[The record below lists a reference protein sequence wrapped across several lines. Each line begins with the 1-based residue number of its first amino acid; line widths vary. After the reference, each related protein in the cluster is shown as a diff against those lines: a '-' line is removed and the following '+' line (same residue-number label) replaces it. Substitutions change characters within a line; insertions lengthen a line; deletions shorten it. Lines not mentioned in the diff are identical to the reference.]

1 MSSFVSVDE
10 EIYSSQDTEHFI
22 KWAFFKSENCS
33 MLEQEGTVMIVQLD
47 LDLEMRKPEI
57 EPRSFWPEIFN
68 HIRCQ
73 LQRKPGS

>member
-1 MSSFVSVDE
+1 
-10 EIYSSQDTEHFI
+10 
-22 KWAFFKSENCS
+22 

-47 LDLEMRKPEI
+47 LDLQMRKPEI

-68 HIRCQ
+68 QLRCQ